1 MQSKKRA
8 SSLKW
13 LSLPILLVCLMAFLL
28 ARTSLGHASAPGNSL
43 QAAWQQA
50 RQAGAYDY
58 STSIVQTTWPLPRLE
73 NVGLSSSQQRIY
85 LEGSANLPAEALTM
99 KLWADG
105 GNVSTAQ
112 DAIEIKV
119 EDGKAVG
126 RVGHSDWRAVD
137 DMTGLFAPNR
147 DLLTFL
153 AAARDVRRAAPE
165 SRGGVALTRYTFDVD
180 GPAFA
185 AYMRDQL
192 EAELTRKGKLPA
204 GVSLDVIPQYVGMT
218 GQGELWITADGFPLR
233 QIMHLHFPPA
243 YLEQVEVEITTDFS
257 GWNAAAAQAGAQ
269 SPAPFGLIA
278 FPGRHLTP
286 RALAQMGQALGL
298 MAGALG
304 LLGLMV
310 FYRKS
315 PFVYA
320 AVVMIVIASMLLTPL
335 LQSQQVYA
343 FTEEQNAQRA
353 QAEVNRATEAQ
364 ARQLQAELTHKDFDP
379 HQNVQESPPLP
390 QGSAPFDP
398 HALHLQAARVRVAG
412 GSAVEPTAD
421 APITPRAT
429 SLTIHNAMNAAQNNG
444 CAAASRDVDEDGDG
458 LSDESESAIGTDP
471 AQADTDGDGINDR
484 LEVCG
489 FQALDGKWWYLN
501 PLDLDTNGDGLAD
514 GIECSNLRDGTAS
527 YCEDT
532 DGDGT
537 PDAFDFDDD
546 NDGVPDAVDS
556 APASAMGGN
565 VTEAGIGGFDDQAM
579 ALEVQ
584 QLVTGTAVFVDFQ
597 LRPTN
602 PDHLWYTLNVLDWPT
617 GDREGQQRRVLTD
630 TFGAS
635 GNAANGDM
643 RLAPMLEI
651 LVPAQDG
658 FGGLPVK
665 TTYTQTVRPA
675 LPELADTLTVVSQ
688 TLQLNAWLA
697 SWLDQAAMD
706 KYGISVRV
714 KDENGALVVYVPLN
728 LVRDPIGDRP
738 VAFSARMFY
747 RPTDASL
754 GQAQD
759 IRLIWLIQGKQDTCT
774 PVPDDFRPSLS
785 NTERYDLWC
794 QDAANWVTQEG
805 VIHSYYDDWYLTG
818 LDVREDHGVQAAIL
832 YEDPT
837 YAERNPQY
845 EENLWHIANNLQASF
860 LAGREDGAGQR
871 DITVDELARRFAAGS
886 AATSTER
893 WGVPAGATGVRT
905 YTFTDQSGLAT
916 IPMTHTK
923 QLLQQV
929 FTNDDDTARVAHPT
943 LLFVREETYRTV
955 SLDTDTAVQME
966 ASSFTH
972 RGVVVADRLTF
983 DLTSAPQ
990 MTLAGANWAPY
1001 QHMGAGVWESYP
1013 IREYWEQMEGT
1024 FTQLF
1029 TNHYATELPEINA
1042 GRVLLA
1048 QSFYLALFHGAAAL
1062 VEFNLQPLP
1071 ATHAREDA
1079 DLAVGYGDVTIVTS
1093 IVQDLAEAGAKMQA
1107 RVGHITGDPAGTF
1120 LAGVT
1125 FRIDDKVAT
1134 SNRYIT
1140 GYGTLLVA
1148 ALFITNLVVG
1158 FTNPGSPTA
1167 MVLDMA
1173 TTSIM
1178 TGLAV
1183 KGAWGAVKALG
1194 EVQSTLAQAGAQARV
1209 LVKAA
1214 RVAAVIAAVVTVS
1227 IAVGLFLGQWIGSG
1241 ARFGS
1246 LAVNALL
1253 ASTIST
1259 VIVAIIMLVIGA
1271 ILPFGPIVVAVI
1283 GAIDA
1288 VIGLVCKAV
1297 SAEERADL
1305 TDPIFGMNPCQ
1316 GISGALAKMVQYL
1329 IYSQNPIVDI
1339 NRADRLSISGFRPLV
1354 EDEAGFQVGSWLGA
1368 ELRVTNTLYRNT
1380 PKSALAWTYAWHWT
1394 DDNYVKQS
1402 DFAYRLLAEGQSVT
1416 WHLSTAS
1423 NHAYWQDAPGAG
1435 IVMRENDLREPRVV
1449 QLTQAGINVPS
1460 KIELV
1465 EGYKINAQ
1473 ECFLLPV
1480 WYVPVCYLRDKEDT
1494 LRTSLGDS
1502 LVFDVFPATLDE
1514 FYTLADR
1521 GNASYALAWDETFP
1535 IQCDADGDG
1544 LRSRACGG
1552 NDPNDGRADSDGDGL
1567 PDLYEIR
1574 IGTDPLNSDTD
1585 GDGLSDYWE
1594 VFYDTDPLNPDTDGD
1609 GLNDKEEVEGWSFV
1623 YGFDASNQPLQ
1634 TWVTSDPLTPDT
1646 DGDGILD
1653 KLEKV
1658 YGFNP
1663 RVASDLNVLSIT
1675 SQAQEMQGS
1684 AIVPSDGYVAPGQTI
1699 YYTATIE
1706 NQLRNRHALGLLEVE
1721 LPVAVQSQ
1729 SLQRVYKLG
1738 PNQSE
1743 TLEGQVTIQSTATS
1757 QAISLTNRAGAI
1769 IADLWGEAD
1778 ERTLWLHL
1786 DENPGA
1792 TSFADGSEA
1801 VRPGTCVSPT
1811 CPTTGEDGYIGPAA
1825 RFDGVDDVISVGTVD
1840 QLGLHDSSF
1849 TAMAWVN
1856 GDAFGPGSG
1865 HTILGTDQRETNLG
1879 LHLMVREGKPYMGF
1893 YANDTEGATTLSNGA
1908 WHHLVWRYDISKVDT
1923 EGHSGEQA
1931 LFVNGVLDAS
1941 SIGHAPF
1948 QGSGTVNLG
1957 RCFDPSYFGYFDGL
1971 IDEVEI
1977 YDRALSNDEIAAR
1990 FKEPVLH
1997 LPLDGGYADA
2007 SSYRQ
2012 AVACNPTYRRWW
2024 ESGLEDGCPQIDPSG
2039 GVLGGTAVFNQ
2050 ADFTPEG
2057 ESKVLQMPL
2066 NNNLDV
2072 SDGHFTQAFWV
2083 YPQDGIV
2090 RQARLDLPPY
2100 RYGII
2105 GSNDETA
2112 TAYPTV
2118 CLLSPT
2124 GEGISTTLP
2133 SLRKLEVGFGD
2144 GDQWRS
2150 HVTDFILTTDRWNH
2164 VVVAYDGL
2172 NYTIYVDGVLKEIAP
2187 SLGQPAPIQP
2197 NTPLYVGRSAAPR
2210 WIKTHDD
2217 TNWNGWRMDYA
2228 LDQDDLRYKQQALE
2242 RVWVNDLYNDESAS
2256 ADVWNTYAHLY
2267 EHTNYGGEIYR
2278 LTGAMTTLGGF
2289 NDRASSIRLDSHSI
2303 PFNGK
2308 LDDVRIYRYTFSA
2321 DEVIDLYES
2330 STRPLELSFDD
2341 PPASERLHNTYGGNL
2356 HGSCSGA
2363 TCPDTGLPGRDNQAA
2378 RFDGV
2383 DDAVAV
2389 QLVTDVTDNV
2399 SLAAWVKWAGPTDG
2413 HQFIIYNGNSGASGY
2428 GLLLDPGGALT
2439 ILNGGVGWGAST
2451 AQLPVDAWQH
2461 VAAVRDN
2468 GAWKLYLN
2476 GTQQTVSGNPIPNI
2490 PEGRTTIGGNLSGSE
2505 NFYGMMDHATIHRRA
2520 LSPAEVVALMNEAPV
2535 LNLHLDER
2543 LGATTFI
2550 DSSQGGNHG
2559 TCHPLACPQAGA
2571 KGQMREAASFDGG
2584 FTYITIPNNATL
2596 NLDTFS
2602 LSLWV
2607 KPTQIKQNEQGLLG
2621 KGSHTTGRKENYML
2635 FIQPNSM
2642 QVGFRAGTVDAVYPG
2657 YCPDLFNLAST
2668 NSLNLQQWNHILAT
2682 FDGRAARLY
2691 INGSESGVFELPPDQ
2706 WGASLCQNDAAFELG
2721 TLRNTFFWSFSG
2733 QLDEAAIYSQALT
2746 RRDARDLY
2754 EYQVSWFDTTDS
2766 HTLVVDAEP
2775 PIVQLDYALSHIR
2788 PVQGQVMAIT
2798 AADETSDVT
2807 LVEYRITGAGYA
2819 DEWQTAIQDE
2829 AAWTFAITTTT
2840 GAYTIDLR
2848 ATDRVGNV
2856 SPVNSIRSPLVG
2868 TGGVTLS
2875 VDNTPPE
2882 VQLDSALTETVLPA
2896 PENTLSL
2903 HGAGQDDGSGLDNVY
2918 TTLFDH
2924 TGVYVGETQI
2934 AGISGRQ
2941 ALHLALDEAVGATT
2955 FADGS
2960 GNRLT
2965 ATCPAGSATCPTAG
2979 EPGRVGNAARFDGD
2993 DYLSLGTAEELRLK
3007 DRSFTVAAWV
3017 NGDAFGPGRDH
3028 TILGTDQAEVN
3039 AGLHLMV
3046 REDKPYMGFYGN
3058 DTPGNTTL
3066 SNGEWYH
3073 LVWRYDKST
3082 GEQAI
3087 FVNGALDASDTGHAP
3102 FQGSGPVNLGRALS
3116 SNYFNGLLDDV
3127 IIYDSALSP
3136 AEILGIV
3143 NLQLPGLSWHTVHPL
3158 PPESN
3163 GTFTAQLAAQDR
3175 LGNAITTTAGPLRVD
3190 GTAPVADVT
3199 ITEPRAQTLSGVGA
3213 DRPVITGTV
3222 SETPRPVNPVLHLH
3236 MEEASGAEQFYDG
3249 SRYHFVAT
3257 CPAGTCPVAG
3267 ALGQVGS
3274 AVSFDGVSNTLQIA
3288 LVTQTADEVSLAAWV
3303 KWAGSNGGD
3312 QVILNHGDSDA
3323 NGYSLRLDATGQL
3336 QVANGGVGIVQSS
3349 QHLTENVW
3357 QHVAAV
3363 REAGEWKLYLDGVS
3377 IAVSGN
3383 PAPNVPTGKTTIGS
3397 DSAGGE
3403 NFSGH
3408 LDEVLLYDRALTAD
3422 QIHAI
3427 AHPISSGVSAVEIDF
3442 LHAQDRDAPDTITW
3456 HAVEL
3461 AQLDAAF
3468 SSWRYTLPE
3477 GLEGPYQIYLRAR
3490 DGLGNTR
3497 VIPNVWEGEI
3507 DTHAPR
3513 ITFTQSELLPGY
3525 RLVTCRAE
3533 DYNLVETDFDC
3544 PIAPANWLRTEEQ
3557 AAWYTAIY
3565 TNTTPKLTHI
3575 ESTALIIITETLG
3588 TLTAC
3593 DLFDKCAI
3601 SAAASFPPPT
3611 STSLI
3616 LSPLAGSV
3624 STAIV
3629 PLTLTGYIASP
3640 DYVRALTVTVNGV
3653 PVLTENWSVGDNLT
3667 ATTWITTWT
3676 PSGEGA
3682 TTLHATLRDGAGNVI
3697 ASPTPH
3703 VIYVD
3708 ASPPALALTT
3718 PHINAQNWQ
3727 PSGYVTLQGVVTET
3741 VKLER
3746 LDVQVET
3753 PIASSSLPAET
3764 WQAVRLP
3771 SGDAWRGSVYVGSAA
3786 RPDGDT
3792 ITFTVR
3798 AVDVA
3803 GFTTVISHA
3812 LLADATPPAP
3822 LAATLAY
3829 TNSLGVWTVIQ
3840 PGATLDDVLS
3850 PTLFIEWPAASD
3862 GSGISRYRVGWTETP
3877 TLTPGQITQLTSYP
3891 AAGRH
3896 AQTIGEARKVYAH
3909 VVTEDNYGNQTSQS
3923 FGPVY
3928 VDTIHTPD
3936 YAPLADAPADVYRGW
3951 MNSGCTLLGVDR
3963 RANERAS
3970 NASLDQPQKF
3980 YATWNDES
3988 LRLTWMGADW
3998 DYDGDLFI
4006 YLSAPGVGA
4015 TTAYHPFTPTRAITL
4030 PAPVNYLIWVQDSE
4044 AARLLAWNDGAQNWQ
4059 ATTSEFIYR
4068 FDAPYTD
4075 LSIPFAALGITDPNN
4090 TDLGLL
4096 ALAAEEDQMRFWAT
4110 APARNVVNSAWAA
4123 DALQS
4128 ELRTV
4133 GGYGNPTRAYN
4144 VQLGAGVCPNQG
4156 VFSEA
4161 DVTMRLSARPVGY
4174 EVITYDDGWLTE
4186 QGDLLRAAI
4195 GDGETAV
4202 YQLDLTNEG
4211 QTLATNVTVV
4221 ITASELRLDN
4231 ATSLG
4236 NYLWRDVLYLGN
4248 ISPGARKTV
4257 TFSGT
4262 VAFNV
4267 DNTDEISGFVSV
4279 DARLAYDRSA
4289 YIGEP
4294 IHTHALVHRIDY
4306 HPPSYVEISQ
4316 PRTLIGLGVNQI
4328 KGVVHDES
4336 AVPKITLEVQAPGGD
4351 LATIDCFDFDTTT
4364 SEGAWSCNLDVGTNA
4379 ANDDIFKLRARA
4391 TDRLGQVSAWTR
4403 WLTLTVDTQ
4412 PPTLDLDAATV
4423 SALRDGCLAAGETR
4437 LSGQLGDNRL
4447 AGDVQVC
4454 QPDGQ
4459 VCTRAELTLDTQT
4472 VTQTVFIYDD
4482 APTTSIPIGSANACE
4497 GGALIERTFV
4507 VSDSFSVASVKVGF
4521 NADLAYRNT
4530 LLAALTS
4537 PSGRQVILHYPLGYP
4552 GRNLDV
4558 TWDNAA
4564 WNILFNEKSPHN
4576 TAAPYYENARR
4587 PDQDINLLFGGQS
4600 AQGTWRLTLCEYDSL
4615 AVANGVYNHSR
4626 LILTTDRL
4634 PANTRASW
4642 RYSLP
4647 SVENHDGVTR
4657 TLTLHGLDSG
4667 DNRSAPLSL
4676 TFQVDT
4682 VPPAITY
4689 VTHTAVLRPGDPFY
4703 IGGVVSDSRGI
4714 RAMQISGLAP
4724 GQGAVAD
4731 VIPLDYDPAIG
4742 AGRDRAT
4749 WAYTA
4754 TRQLTQP
4761 GDYAL
4766 WIEAVD
4772 EAGNRSTFG
4781 PLAVEVLA
4789 PWHISKAVTPAQNVL
4804 PGSIVTYTLTMYND
4818 HPETIATTTITD
4830 PLPAA
4835 VTPLATVQGPEFT
4848 LSPARVLA
4856 WPSFPL
4862 AAYDSTVLQF
4872 TARVTTNL
4880 AYLGASVGNTAYF
4893 SSEETSGASKEASF
4907 RISQAINILSPQASQ
4922 RFTATNGVS
4931 VTVPVAIVTPLTL
4944 PDEGYWRLAVDGQTV
4959 ISSVL
4964 TTTTTAPL
4972 GVGARVISAT
4982 LYTTEHQ
4989 VLGADAVRVDV
5000 ISPWRRVYLP
5010 LLMRGGGARR

>member
-1 MQSKKRA
+1 MKSKKRA

-13 LSLPILLVCLMAFLL
+13 VSLPILLVCLMAFLL
-28 ARTSLGHASAPGNSL
+28 ARAALSQASAPGSHAL

-58 STSIVQTTWPLPRLE
+58 STTIVQTTWPLPRLE

-85 LEGSANLPAEALTM
+85 LEGSADLPAEALTM

-105 GNVSTAQ
+105 GNVATAQ

-153 AAARDVRRAAPE
+153 AAARDVRPAAPE
-165 SRGGVALTRYTFDVD
+165 NRAGLVLTRYTFDVD

-192 EAELTRKGKLPA
+192 EAELTRKGKLPI

-218 GQGELWITADGFPLR
+218 GQGELWVTADGFPLR

-243 YLEQVEVEITTDFS
+243 HLEQVEVEITTDFS
-257 GWNAAAAQAGAQ
+257 GWNEATAL
-269 SPAPFGLIA
+269 GLIP
-278 FPGRHLTP
+278 FPGRHLNP
-286 RALAQMGQALGL
+286 RDLAQIGPALGL

-304 LLGLMV
+304 LLGLMLV
-310 FYRKS
+310 YRKS

-320 AVVMIVIASMLLTPL
+320 AVVLSVIASMLLTPL

-343 FTEEQNAQRA
+343 FVEEQNAQRA
-353 QAEVNRATEAQ
+353 QADRAADAW
-364 ARQLQAELTHKDFDP
+364 ARQRQAELAHKDFDP
-379 HQNVQESPPLP
+379 HQNAQELPPLP

-398 HALHLQAARVRVAG
+398 HALHLQAARVQVALD
-412 GSAVEPTAD
+412 SAAEPPTD
-421 APITPRAT
+421 APITPRVT
-429 SLTIHNAMNAAQNNG
+429 PLTIHNAMNVAQNHG
-444 CAAASRDVDEDGDG
+444 CAAASNDVDADGDG

-489 FQALDGKWWYLN
+489 FQAVDGKWWYLN
-501 PLDLDTNGDGLAD
+501 PLEMDTNSDGLAD

-537 PDAFDFDDD
+537 PDAFDFDNDS
-546 NDGVPDAVDS
+546 DGVPDAIDLSPNLAV
-556 APASAMGGN
+556 GGGVKDN
-565 VTEAGIGGFDDQAM
+565 CTDGLCVEPFPNQTFAFQA
-579 ALEVQ
+579 
-584 QLVTGTAVFVDFQ
+584 TGLTTATSTLVDFQ
-597 LRPTN
+597 LRPAN

-643 RLAPMLEI
+643 RLVPMLEI
-651 LVPAQDG
+651 LVPAQSG

-665 TTYTQTVRPA
+665 ATYTQTVRPGV
-675 LPELADTLTVVSQ
+675 PELADTLTVVSQ

-697 SWLDQAAMD
+697 SWLDQAEME

-714 KDENGALVVYVPLN
+714 KDKHGALVVYVPLN
-728 LVRDPIGDRP
+728 LVRGPTGDRP

-747 RPTDASL
+747 RPTDANL

-759 IRLIWLIQGKQDTCT
+759 IRLVWLIQGKQDTCT
-774 PVPDDFRPSLS
+774 PISDDTFEPDKPS
-785 NTERYDLWC
+785 TERYDLWC
-794 QDAANWVTQEG
+794 QDTANWVTQEG

-818 LDVREDHGVQAAIL
+818 LDVREDRGVKAAIL

-837 YAERNPQY
+837 YDGRNPQY
-845 EENLWHIANNLQASF
+845 EENLWRIANNLQDSF
-860 LAGREDGAGQR
+860 LAGRADGAGQR
-871 DITVDELARRFAAGS
+871 DITVDELARRFASGS
-886 AATSTER
+886 AATLTER
-893 WGVPAGATGVRT
+893 WNVPAGATGVRT

-929 FTNDDDTARVAHPT
+929 FTHDDDTARVAHPT
-943 LLFVREETYRTV
+943 LLFVREETYRAV
-955 SLDTDTAVQME
+955 SLDTATAVQME
-966 ASSFTH
+966 AGSFTH

-983 DLTSAPQ
+983 DLTAAPQ
-990 MTLAGANWAPY
+990 LTLAGANWAPY

-1013 IREYWEQMEGT
+1013 IREYWQQMEST

-1029 TNHYATELPEINA
+1029 THHYATELPEINA

-1071 ATHAREDA
+1071 ATHARDDA
-1079 DLAVGYGDVTIVTS
+1079 ALAVGYGDVTIVTS

-1107 RVGHITGDPAGTF
+1107 MYEGADPVRMF
-1120 LAGVT
+1120 LIGVNY
-1125 FRIDDKVAT
+1125 RIDNKVAT

-1140 GYGTLLVA
+1140 GYGTFLVA
-1148 ALFITNLVVG
+1148 ALFITDIVVR

-1167 MVLDMA
+1167 TVLDMA
-1173 TTSIM
+1173 TTTIM
-1178 TGLAV
+1178 TGLAI

-1214 RVAAVIAAVVTVS
+1214 RVAAVIAAIVTVS

-1259 VIVAIIMLVIGA
+1259 VIVAIIMLAIGA
-1271 ILPFGPIVVAVI
+1271 ILPFGPVIVAVI

-1305 TDPIFGMNPCQ
+1305 TDPIFGLNPCQ

-1435 IVMRENDLREPRVV
+1435 IVMRENDLSEPRVV

-1473 ECFLLPV
+1473 ECFVIPTFWGV
-1480 WYVPVCYLRDKEDT
+1480 MPICYLRDKEDT

-1521 GNASYALAWDETFP
+1521 GNTSYALAWDETFP
-1535 IQCDADGDG
+1535 TLCDADGDG

-1567 PDLYEIR
+1567 PDLYELR
-1574 IGTDPLNSDTD
+1574 IGTDPLNPDTD

-1594 VFYDTDPLNPDTDGD
+1594 VFYGTDPLNPDTDGD
-1609 GLNDKEEVEGWSFV
+1609 GLTDYEEIMGWSFV
-1623 YGFDASNQPLQ
+1623 YGFDANNQPLR
-1634 TWVTSDPLTPDT
+1634 TWVTSDPLMPDT

-1663 RVASDLNVLSIT
+1663 RVASDFNVLRIT
-1675 SQAQEMQGS
+1675 SRAREMQGG

-1729 SLQRVYKLG
+1729 ALQRVYTLG
-1738 PNQSE
+1738 PNQSA

-1769 IADLWGEAD
+1769 IADLWGEAGG
-1778 ERTLWLHL
+1778 RTLWLHL

-1792 TSFADGSEA
+1792 TSFTDGSEA
-1801 VRPGTCVSPT
+1801 VRPGTCSSPT
-1811 CPTTGEDGYIGPAA
+1811 CPTAGEDGYIGPAV
-1825 RFDGVDDVISVGTVD
+1825 RFDGVDDVISLGMVD
-1840 QLGLHDSSF
+1840 QLGLQDSSF
-1849 TAMAWVN
+1849 TAIAWVN
-1856 GDAFGPGSG
+1856 GDAFGPGTD
-1865 HTILGTDQRETNLG
+1865 HPILGTDQMGTNMG
-1879 LHLMVREGKPYMGF
+1879 LHLTVRHGKPYMGF

-1908 WHHLVWRYDISKVDT
+1908 WHHLVWRYNKAT
-1923 EGHSGEQA
+1923 GEQA
-1931 LFVNGVLDAS
+1931 VFVNGVLDAS
-1941 SIGHAPF
+1941 NTERAAF

-1957 RCFDPSYFGYFDGL
+1957 RCFGPSYFAGL

-1990 FKEPVLH
+1990 FKSPVLH

-2066 NNNLDV
+2066 NASLDL
-2072 SDGHFTQAFWV
+2072 SDGRFTQAFWL

-2118 CLLSPT
+2118 RLLSPT

-2133 SLRKLEVGFGD
+2133 ALRKLEVGFGD

-2150 HVTDFILTTDRWNH
+2150 HVTDFILTTNRWNH

-2172 NYTIYVDGVLKEIAP
+2172 NYAIYVDGVLKETAP
-2187 SLGQPAPIQP
+2187 LLGQPAPIQP
-2197 NTPLYVGRSAAPR
+2197 HTPLYVGRSAAPR

-2228 LDQDDLRYKQQALE
+2228 LDQDDLRYKHQALD
-2242 RVWVNDLYNDESAS
+2242 RIWVNNLYNDESAS
-2256 ADVWNTYAHLY
+2256 ADVVNTHAHLY

-2289 NDRASSIRLDSHSI
+2289 NDKASSIRLDSHSI
-2303 PFNGK
+2303 PFHGK
-2308 LDDVRIYRYTFSA
+2308 LDDVRIYRYTFNA

-2330 STRPLELSFDD
+2330 STRPLELRFDD
-2341 PPASERLHNTYGGNL
+2341 PPASTRLHNTYGGNL

-2399 SLAAWVKWAGPTDG
+2399 SLATWVKWAGPTGG

-2439 ILNGGVGWGAST
+2439 ILNGGVGWVTST
-2451 AQLPVDAWQH
+2451 AQLPVDVWQH

-2476 GTQQTVSGNPIPNI
+2476 GTSQTVSGNPVPNL

-2505 NFYGMMDHATIHRRA
+2505 NFYGMMDHATLHRRA
-2520 LSPAEVVALMNEAPV
+2520 LSQAEVVALMNEAPV

-2584 FTYITIPNNATL
+2584 FTYITIPDNATL
-2596 NLDTFS
+2596 NLDIFS

-2607 KPTQIKQNEQGLLG
+2607 KPTQIKQSAQGVLG
-2621 KGSHTTGRKENYML
+2621 KGSHPTGRKENYML

-2642 QVGFRAGTVDAVYPG
+2642 QVGFRAGTVDVG
-2657 YCPDLFNLAST
+2657 YCPDLFELAST
-2668 NSLNLQQWNHILAT
+2668 NALNLQQWNHVIAT

-2691 INGSESGVFELPPDQ
+2691 INGAESGVFELPPAQ
-2706 WGASLCQNDAAFELG
+2706 WDASLCQNDAAFELG
-2721 TLRNTFFWSFSG
+2721 TLRNTSFWSFSG
-2733 QLDEAAIYSQALT
+2733 QLDEVAIYNRALT

-2754 EYQVSWFDTTDS
+2754 EYQISWFDTTDS
-2766 HTLVVDAEP
+2766 HALVVDAEP
-2775 PIVQLDYALSHIR
+2775 PTVHLDYALSHIR

-2798 AADETSDVT
+2798 AADETSEVV

-2819 DEWQTAIQDE
+2819 GEWQTATRDVAVSDA
-2829 AAWTFAITTTT
+2829 AAWTFALTTLT
-2840 GAYTIDLR
+2840 GAYSIDLR

-2856 SPVNSIRSPLVG
+2856 SEVNRTNMSNSPEARAG
-2868 TGGVTLS
+2868 TFDLT
-2875 VDNTPPE
+2875 VDNIPPD

-2896 PENTLSL
+2896 PDNTLSL
-2903 HGAGQDDGSGLDNVY
+2903 HGAAQDDGSGLDSVY

-2924 TGVYVGETQI
+2924 TGVYVGGTQT
-2934 AGISGRQ
+2934 AGISGRR
-2941 ALHLALDEAVGATT
+2941 ALHLALDEAAGATS

-2979 EPGRVGNAARFDGD
+2979 EPGRVGNAAGFDGD
-2993 DYLSLGTAEELRLK
+2993 DYLSLGTAAELRLK

-3028 TILGTDQAEVN
+3028 TILGTDQGEVN

-3046 REDKPYMGFYGN
+3046 REGKPYMGFYGN
-3058 DTPGNTTL
+3058 DTEGVTTL
-3066 SNGEWYH
+3066 SNGTWHH
-3073 LVWRYDKST
+3073 LVWRYDSST

-3087 FVNGALDASDTGHAP
+3087 FVNGALDIASAGHAP
-3102 FQGSGPVNLGRALS
+3102 FQGSGPVNLGRCFGPG
-3116 SNYFNGLLDDV
+3116 YFKGLLDEV
-3127 IIYDSALSP
+3127 IIYDSALSH
-3136 AEILGIV
+3136 AEILGIA
-3143 NLQLPGLSWHTVHPL
+3143 NLQLPRLSWHTVHPL
-3158 PPESN
+3158 PPEPN
-3163 GTFTAQLAAQDR
+3163 GTFTVQLAAQDR
-3175 LGNAITTTAGPLRVD
+3175 LGNAITTAAGPLRVD
-3190 GTAPVADVT
+3190 GAAPFADVT
-3199 ITEPRAQTLSGVGA
+3199 VTKPHAPTLSGVGP
-3213 DRPVITGTV
+3213 DRPIITGTV

-3236 MEEASGAEQFYDG
+3236 MEEAAGEERFYDG
-3249 SRYHFVAT
+3249 SRYHFVAA
-3257 CPAGTCPVAG
+3257 CPAGMCPSAG
-3267 ALGQVGS
+3267 RPGYAGS

-3303 KWAGSNGGD
+3303 KWAGSNGGA
-3312 QVILNHGDSDA
+3312 QVIINHGDSDA
-3323 NGYSLRLDATGQL
+3323 NGYSLRMDATGHL
-3336 QVANGGVGIVQSS
+3336 QIANGGVGIVQSS
-3349 QHLTENVW
+3349 RRLTAGDW

-3363 REAGEWKLYLDGVS
+3363 REAGVWKLYLDGAPL
-3377 IAVSGN
+3377 AVSGN
-3383 PAPNVPTGKTTIGS
+3383 PAPNVPTGQTTLGS
-3397 DSAGGE
+3397 DSVGGR
-3403 NFSGH
+3403 NFNGD

-3427 AHPISSGVSAVEIDF
+3427 AHPISSGVSAVEIGF

-3461 AQLDAAF
+3461 AQPDAAF

-3477 GLEGPYQIYLRAR
+3477 ELEGPYQIYLRTR

-3497 VIPNVWEGEI
+3497 VLPNVWEGEI
-3507 DTHAPR
+3507 DTALPR

-3525 RLVTCRAE
+3525 HLVTCRAE
-3533 DYNLVETDFDC
+3533 DYNLVETGFDC

-3557 AAWYTAIY
+3557 AAWYTDIY
-3565 TNTTPKLTHI
+3565 TNTTPKLTRI
-3575 ESTALIIITETLG
+3575 ESTALITETPG

-3593 DLFDKCAI
+3593 DLFDKCVA
-3601 SAAASFPPPT
+3601 SPAVSFPPPT
-3611 STSLI
+3611 SASLI

-3629 PLTLTGYIASP
+3629 PLTLTGYLKSP
-3640 DYVRALTVTVNGV
+3640 DEARALTVTVNGI
-3653 PVLTENWSVGDNLT
+3653 PILTETWPVGAIT

-3676 PSGEGA
+3676 PGGEGVY
-3682 TTLHATLRDGAGNVI
+3682 TLHATLRDGGGNEI

-3708 ASPPALALTT
+3708 ATPPALALTT

-3727 PSGYVTLQGVVTET
+3727 ASGYVTLQGVVTEA

-3746 LDVQVET
+3746 LEVQVEI
-3753 PIASSSLPAET
+3753 PYASSLPAET
-3764 WQAVRLP
+3764 WQVVYVSNDSA
-3771 SGDAWRGSVYVGSAA
+3771 AWRGSVYVGSAA
-3786 RPDGDT
+3786 RPDGD
-3792 ITFTVR
+3792 IVTFTVR

-3803 GFTTVISHA
+3803 GFTTVI
-3812 LLADATPPAP
+3812 
-3822 LAATLAY
+3822 
-3829 TNSLGVWTVIQ
+3829 Q
-3840 PGATLDDVLS
+3840 PGATIADVLS
-3850 PTLFIEWPAASD
+3850 PTLFVEWPAASD

-3877 TLTPGQITQLTSYP
+3877 TLTPGQIAQLTAYP
-3891 AAGRH
+3891 VAGRH
-3896 AQTIGEARKVYAH
+3896 AQTIGEARRVYAH

-3928 VDTIHTPD
+3928 VDAIYTPD

-3963 RANERAS
+3963 RAYQQAVRA
-3970 NASLDQPQKF
+3970 ASINQPQKF

-3988 LRLTWMGADW
+3988 LRLAWLGANW

-4006 YLSAPGVGA
+4006 YLSAPGAGA
-4015 TTAYHPFTPTRAITL
+4015 ITAYNPFTPTRPITL
-4030 PAPVNYLIWVQDSE
+4030 PAPVNYLIWVQNSQT
-4044 AARLLAWNDGAQNWQ
+4044 ARLLAWNDGAQNWQ
-4059 ATTSEFIYR
+4059 TTTSEFTYR

-4075 LSIPFAALGITDPNN
+4075 LSIPFATLGITDPAN
-4090 TDLGLL
+4090 TVLGLL
-4096 ALAAEEDQMRFWAT
+4096 ALATEEHQMRFWAT

-4128 ELRTV
+4128 ALRTV
-4133 GGYGNPTRAYN
+4133 GGYGNPTRAYTM
-4144 VQLGAGVCPNQG
+4144 QLGAGVCPNHQ

-4161 DVTMRLSARPVGY
+4161 AVAMRLSAHPVGY

-4202 YQLDLTNEG
+4202 YQLDLTNTG
-4211 QTLATNVTVV
+4211 QAVASNVTVV
-4221 ITASELRLDN
+4221 ITASELRLHD
-4231 ATSLG
+4231 APTPVG
-4236 NYLWRDVLYLGN
+4236 DYLWRDVLTLGD
-4248 ISPGARKTV
+4248 IAPGERKIV

-4262 VAFNV
+4262 VVFNV
-4267 DNTDEISGFVSV
+4267 GNTDEISGFVSV
-4279 DARLAYDRSA
+4279 DARLAYDHSA
-4289 YIGEP
+4289 YVGAP
-4294 IHTHALVHRIDY
+4294 IHTHALVYRIDY
-4306 HPPSYVEISQ
+4306 QPPSYVEISQ

-4336 AVPKITLEVQAPGGD
+4336 AVSKITLEMQSPDGD
-4351 LATIDCFDFDTTT
+4351 LTTIDCFDFDTLK
-4364 SEGAWSCNLDVGTNA
+4364 SEGAWACNVDVGTNA
-4379 ANDDIFKLRARA
+4379 ANDDLFKLRARA
-4391 TDRLGQVSAWTR
+4391 TDRLGHISAWTR

-4412 PPTLDLDAATV
+4412 PPTLNLDAATLA
-4423 SALRDGCLAAGETR
+4423 ALSDGCLAAGEMR
-4437 LSGQLGDNRL
+4437 LSGQLDDNRL
-4447 AGDVQVC
+4447 VGDVQVC
-4454 QPDGQ
+4454 QPGGQ
-4459 VCTRAELTLDTQT
+4459 VCNRAELTIDTQT
-4472 VTQTVFIYDD
+4472 LSQTVFIYND
-4482 APTTSIPIGSANACE
+4482 APATPLPIGRANACE
-4497 GGALIERTFV
+4497 GGDMIERTFV
-4507 VSDSFSVASVKVGF
+4507 VSDSFSVARVEVGF
-4521 NADLAYRNT
+4521 NADLLYRNT

-4558 TWDNAA
+4558 MWDNAA
-4564 WNILFNEKSPHN
+4564 WNILYNEKSPHN
-4576 TAAPYYENARR
+4576 TAAPYYENVRR
-4587 PDQDINLLFGGQS
+4587 PDQDINLLFGGEN
-4600 AQGTWRLTLCEYDSL
+4600 AQGTWRLTLCDHHSL
-4615 AVANGVYNHSR
+4615 TVDNGFYNHSR

-4642 RYSLP
+4642 RFSLP
-4647 SVENHDGVTR
+4647 NVDNQDGVTR
-4657 TLTLHGLDSG
+4657 TLALYGLDRPSQENTFPNYKRFSDEAAYCLEDFKIWTYHSG
-4667 DNRSAPLSL
+4667 GNRSAPLSL

-4703 IGGVVSDSRGI
+4703 IGGVVSDGRGV

-4742 AGRDRAT
+4742 AGRNHAT

-4772 EAGNRSTFG
+4772 DVGNRSTFG

-4789 PWHISKAVTPAQNVL
+4789 PRRISKAVTPAQNVL

-4818 HPETIATTTITD
+4818 HPEAIATTTITD

-4835 VTPLATVQGPEFT
+4835 VTPLATVQGPDFT
-4848 LSPARVLA
+4848 LSPARVLT

-4862 AAYDSTVLQF
+4862 AAHDSMVLQF

-4893 SSEETSGASKEASF
+4893 SSEDASGASKEASF
-4907 RISQAINILSPQASQ
+4907 RISQAIHILSPQASQ

-4931 VTVPVAIVTPLTL
+4931 VTVPVVIATPLTL
-4944 PDEGYWRLAVDGQTV
+4944 PDQGYWRLAVDGRTV

-4964 TTTTTAPL
+4964 TTTTTVPL
-4972 GVGARVISAT
+4972 DVGPRIISAT
-4982 LYTTEHQ
+4982 LYTPEHQ
-4989 VLGADAVRVDV
+4989 VLGADAVHVEV

-5010 LLMRGGGARR
+5010 LVMRGGGAH